1 MLTDPISDMLTRIRN
16 GGKARLLR
24 VQLPESRMKR
34 EIARVLYERGY
45 IDGFTSDG
53 DPKKPK
59 LSIDIRYNERS
70 QPIIERIERVS
81 KPGCRVYVGSGD
93 IPTIR
98 NGLGIAI
105 LSTPKGILTGE
116 EAREAHVGGEILA
129 KIW

>member
-1 MLTDPISDMLTRIRN
+1 MLTDPIADMLTRIRN

-98 NGLGIAI
+98 NGLGMAI